1 MSLAKAIAALSFGSI
16 MCPALDE
23 LCLSTLLTYSEKIK
37 VNDRHKSLFAMIA
50 AVELT
55 SLVGTLEPCNL
66 GVISPTGKVISNDQ
80 ILTII

>member
-37 VNDRHKSLFAMIA
+37 VNDRHKLFVTA
-50 AVELT
+50 ELT
-55 SLVGTLEPCNL
+55 LSVSALDPSDI
-66 GVISPTGKVISNDQ
+66 GVICRHKPYNESNY
-80 ILTII
+80 